1 MNIFATQIEWNTQMN
16 CAKWLEH
23 HQNRHY
29 VHYILFPDP
38 LQKKIGSL
46 KNWICIL
53 SLMIQL

>member
-38 LQKKIGSL
+38 LQKKQSVHSRIEYAYFL
-46 KNWICIL
+46 
-53 SLMIQL
+53 